1 MRLIACILLRPC
13 VSGCQFI
20 CCSYL
25 LSGLLLLQ
33 NLVSVVSVTTLEVCY
48 FSAFFSQPV
57 PTFVFVQTS
66 SSLIV
71 SLYVFFL
78 LSLWIFCEGRMQPGW
93 DCGERTIL
101 VGLSHGNAR
110 LPWLW
115 CPVKSD
121 AKGACLHWSDSSS
134 RDLKRVEQGGFG
146 FEVLQGVWVN
156 TML

>member
-1 MRLIACILLRPC
+1 MK
-13 VSGCQFI
+13 GE
-20 CCSYL
+20 CSR
-25 LSGLLLLQ
+25 GG
-33 NLVSVVSVTTLEVCY
+33 TAA
-48 FSAFFSQPV
+48 SARF
-57 PTFVFVQTS
+57 
-66 SSLIV
+66 
-71 SLYVFFL
+71 
-78 LSLWIFCEGRMQPGW
+78 
-93 DCGERTIL
+93 L